1 MTIWR
6 REDITRTN
14 VTMLVS
20 GRADCSEYLQRMGAA
35 SNWPVITNSDIRI
48 GGLEWAGDLI
58 WESRR

>member
-6 REDITRTN
+6 QEDITRTN

-35 SNWPVITNSDIRI
+35 SNNQ
-48 GGLEWAGDLI
+48 
-58 WESRR
+58 RRYQDQGARVGRRPNLGEYAVM